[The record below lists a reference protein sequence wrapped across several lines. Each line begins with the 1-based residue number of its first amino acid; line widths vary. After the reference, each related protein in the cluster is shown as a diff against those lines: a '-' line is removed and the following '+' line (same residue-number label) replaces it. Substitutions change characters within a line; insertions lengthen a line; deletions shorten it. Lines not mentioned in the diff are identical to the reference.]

1 MVEICL
7 CCVRWDSPFILELL
21 RPKLLQ
27 GEDLENF
34 ASTRSA
40 SIQTLRK
47 FDFRVLLFEHKEAE
61 ETAASPGFQSDDTD
75 LLTMNHETT
84 CRTST
89 ASKFQ

>member
-7 CCVRWDSPFILELL
+7 SCVRWDSSFILELL

-27 GEDLENF
+27 GEDLEDF

-47 FDFRVLLFEHKEAE
+47 FDFRDLFEHKEAE
-61 ETAASPGFQSDDTD
+61 ETATSPAFQAD
-75 LLTMNHETT
+75 ET
-84 CRTST
+84 
-89 ASKFQ
+89 FQQ